1 MVDFRYH
8 LVSLVSV
15 FLALALGIILGAGP
29 LQNSIGD
36 TLSGQVET
44 LRTSRD
50 EARAELALTQTQLEG
65 SEAALN
71 LAGEQL
77 LPETLTD
84 RNVALVVLP
93 GTNAD
98 VVDGL
103 EAELELSGAKIS
115 AQVKLTA
122 SFVDSGKATYRGAL
136 AAQLK
141 QYVTD
146 LPSNPSNDQVVAAA
160 LDMVLRSGPE
170 NADAKVLLSSLT
182 SDKDALFLVDREITG
197 PADAVVVIT
206 PKTLYPEG
214 GETLQAEEQAEVD
227 AQDAMYVKAFAT
239 IAGRGPTVA
248 LGRAVQD
255 TDLLTQMRALD
266 AGSTVDSAG
275 STAARINVPLA
286 LASELT
292 NKHVALGS
300 QNGAEAAL
308 GVRIES
314 PRPAL
319 TPTPAPETPAE
330 GENATGEG
338 GAGEGEAGTGEAP
351 AEGENAESAG

>member
-50 EARAELALTQTQLEG
+50 EARTELALTQSQLEG
-65 SEAALN
+65 SDAALD

-77 LPETLTD
+77 LPGTLTD

-122 SFVDSGKATYRGAL
+122 SFADSAKGTYRGAL
-136 AAQLK
+136 ATQLK
-141 QYVTD
+141 EYITG
-146 LPSNPSNDQVVAAA
+146 LPDNPSNDQVVAAA
-160 LDMVLRSGPE
+160 LDMVLRSDQQ
-170 NADAKVLLSSLT
+170 NADVKVLLASLT
-182 SDKDALFLVDREITG
+182 SDKDALFTVDREITAG
-197 PADAVVVIT
+197 ADAVLVIT
-206 PKTLYPEG
+206 PNSLYPEDNK
-214 GETLQAEEQAEVD
+214 TLEAEELAEVD
-227 AQDAMYVKAFAT
+227 AQDAVYVKAFGT
-239 IAGRGPTVA
+239 IAGRGATVA
-248 LGRAVQD
+248 LGRAIED
-255 TDLLTQMRALD
+255 NDLLTQMRAVD

-275 STAARINVPLA
+275 STAARINVPFA
-286 LASELT
+286 IATELT
-292 NKHVALGS
+292 EKHIALGS
-300 QNGAEAAL
+300 QQGAEVAL
-308 GVRIES
+308 ATRIES
-314 PRPAL
+314 PRPAE
-319 TPTPAPETPAE
+319 TPTATPEATTNDETPA
-330 GENATGEG
+330 
-338 GAGEGEAGTGEAP
+338 
-351 AEGENAESAG
+351 AEGENAESEG

>member
-50 EARAELALTQTQLEG
+50 EARAELALTQTHLEG

-71 LAGEQL
+71 LAGEQF
-77 LPETLTD
+77 LPGTLTD

-122 SFVDSGKATYRGAL
+122 SFVDSAKGTYRGAL
-136 AAQLK
+136 ATQLK
-141 QYVTD
+141 QYVTG
-146 LPSNPSNDQVVAAA
+146 LPDNPSNDQVVAAA

-170 NADAKVLLSSLT
+170 NADAKVLLGSLT
-182 SDKDALFLVDREITG
+182 SDKDALFTVEREVTAA
-197 PADAVVVIT
+197 ADAVVVIT
-206 PKTLYPEG
+206 PNSLYPESD
-214 GETLQAEEQAEVD
+214 EKLEADAQSEVD
-227 AQDAMYVKAFAT
+227 AQDAIYVKAFGT
-239 IAGRGPTVA
+239 IAGRGATVA
-248 LGRAVQD
+248 LGRALQD
-255 TDLLTQMRALD
+255 TDLLTQMRALGT
-266 AGSTVDSAG
+266 GSTVDSAG

-292 NKHVALGS
+292 GKHIALGS
-300 QNGAEAAL
+300 QNGAQAAL
-308 GVRIES
+308 GTRIES
-314 PRPAL
+314 PRPAEAV
-319 TPTPAPETPAE
+319 TPAPETPAQ
-330 GENATGEG
+330 GEDAA
-338 GAGEGEAGTGEAP
+338 GAVP
-351 AEGENAESAG
+351 AEDQNAGSEG

>member
-44 LRTSRD
+44 LRTSQD

-77 LPETLTD
+77 LPGTLTD

-122 SFVDSGKATYRGAL
+122 SFADSAKGTYRGAL
-136 AAQLK
+136 ATQLK
-141 QYVTD
+141 EYITG
-146 LPSNPSNDQVVAAA
+146 LPDNPSNDQVVAAA
-160 LDMVLRSGPE
+160 VDMVLRAGPE
-170 NADAKVLLSSLT
+170 NADAKVLLGSLT
-182 SDKDALFLVDREITG
+182 ADKDALFTVEREVTAG
-197 PADAVVVIT
+197 ADAVVIVT
-206 PKTLYPEG
+206 PNSLYPEG
-214 GETLQAEEQAEVD
+214 DETLEATEQAEVD
-227 AQDAMYVKAFAT
+227 AQDAIYVKAFGT
-239 IAGRGPTVA
+239 IAGRGATVA

-255 TDLLTQMRALD
+255 NDLLTQMRALD
-266 AGSTVDSAG
+266 VGSTVDSAG

-286 LASELT
+286 IATELT
-292 NKHVALGS
+292 EKHIALGS
-300 QNGAEAAL
+300 QHEAEAAL
-308 GVRIES
+308 GTRIES
-314 PRPAL
+314 PRPAE
-319 TPTPAPETPAE
+319 TPTPTPEATTEDDGAPAPE
-330 GENATGEG
+330 GET
-338 GAGEGEAGTGEAP
+338 
-351 AEGENAESAG
+351 AESEG

>member
-122 SFVDSGKATYRGAL
+122 SFVDSTKGTYRGAL
-136 AAQLK
+136 ATQLK
-141 QYVTD
+141 QYVTG
-146 LPSNPSNDQVVAAA
+146 LPDNPSNDQVVAAA
-160 LDMVLRSGPE
+160 LDMVLRAGPE
-170 NADAKVLLSSLT
+170 NADAKVLLGSLT
-182 SDKDALFLVDREITG
+182 SDKDALFTVDREITAA
-197 PADAVVVIT
+197 ADAIVVVT
-206 PKTLYPEG
+206 PNSLYPEG
-214 GETLQAEEQAEVD
+214 DATLEAAEQAEVD
-227 AQDAMYVKAFAT
+227 AQDAIYVKAFGT
-239 IAGRGPTVA
+239 IAGRGPAVA
-248 LGRAVQD
+248 LGRAIQD
-255 TDLLTQMRALD
+255 TDLLAQMRALD
-266 AGSTVDSAG
+266 VGSTVDSAG
-275 STAARINVPLA
+275 STAASINVPLA

-292 NKHVALGS
+292 DKHVALGS

-308 GVRIES
+308 GARIES
-314 PRPAL
+314 PRPAE
-319 TPTPAPETPAE
+319 TPVPAPEATE
-330 GENATGEG
+330 GEGATGE
-338 GAGEGEAGTGEAP
+338 EP
-351 AEGENAESAG
+351 AEGENAESEG

>member
-77 LPETLTD
+77 LPGTLTD

-115 AQVKLTA
+115 AQVL
-122 SFVDSGKATYRGAL
+122 DIEYEKAVREQKKELKEAK
-136 AAQLK
+136 ARAKAQE
-141 QYVTD
+141 D
-146 LPSNPSNDQVVAAA
+146 LSQLPQI
-160 LDMVLRSGPE
+160 E
-170 NADAKVLLSSLT
+170 IIEIEEK
-182 SDKDALFLVDREITG
+182 REE
-197 PADAVVVIT
+197 D
-206 PKTLYPEG
+206 LN
-214 GETLQAEEQAEVD
+214 QAQEL
-227 AQDAMYVKAFAT
+227 VKA
-239 IAGRGPTVA
+239 IA
-248 LGRAVQD
+248 
-255 TDLLTQMRALD
+255 
-266 AGSTVDSAG
+266 
-275 STAARINVPLA
+275 
-286 LASELT
+286 
-292 NKHVALGS
+292 
-300 QNGAEAAL
+300 
-308 GVRIES
+308 
-314 PRPAL
+314 
-319 TPTPAPETPAE
+319 
-330 GENATGEG
+330 
-338 GAGEGEAGTGEAP
+338 
-351 AEGENAESAG
+351 